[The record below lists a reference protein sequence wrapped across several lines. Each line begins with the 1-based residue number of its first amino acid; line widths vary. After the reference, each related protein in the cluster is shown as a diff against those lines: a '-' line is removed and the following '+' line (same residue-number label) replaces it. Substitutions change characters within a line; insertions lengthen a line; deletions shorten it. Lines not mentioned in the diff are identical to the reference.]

1 MLPAG
6 HSWTWSLRDCLGR
19 PVVLVFYPA
28 DWEPVSVDQLKS
40 YRDTM
45 PDLRGFGAE
54 LVGISGDGVWCHDAF
69 RRALRL
75 DFPLLSDSQ
84 PRGRTA
90 RAYGVYQRRLGTS
103 VRALFVVDSA
113 GIIRWHY
120 LAPPE
125 VNPGVDGMLT
135 ALEELESGHPST

>member
-1 MLPAG
+1 M
-6 HSWTWSLRDCLGR
+6 
-19 PVVLVFYPA
+19 
-28 DWEPVSVDQLKS
+28 SVDQLKS

-54 LVGISGDGVWCHDAF
+54 LVGISVDGVWCHDAF
-69 RRALRL
+69 RRGLGL

-84 PRGRTA
+84 PRGRAA
-90 RAYGVYQRRLGTS
+90 RAYGVYRRRLGTS

-135 ALEELESGHPST
+135 ALEGLESGHPST